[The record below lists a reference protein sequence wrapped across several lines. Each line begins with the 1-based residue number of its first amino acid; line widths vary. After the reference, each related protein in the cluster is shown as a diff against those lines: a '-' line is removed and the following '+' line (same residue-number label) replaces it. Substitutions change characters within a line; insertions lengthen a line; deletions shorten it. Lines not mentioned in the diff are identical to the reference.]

1 MRHQRSYYQHIME
14 VMADKNAANDGVE
27 QFIALWVKRKANAA
41 VLTDAVCFYLYGFAL
56 KRCAVNSSSTLVRSH
71 LKTFR
76 KIVLEAE
83 DIASIAMTS
92 LNTSI
97 EGAEK

>member
-1 MRHQRSYYQHIME
+1 MRRPRSYYQHIME
-14 VMADKNAANDGVE
+14 VMADKNVANDGVE

-41 VLTDAVCFYLYGFAL
+41 VLADAVCFYLNGLAL

-76 KIVLEAE
+76 NIVWEAE
-83 DIASIAMTS
+83 DIASMVMTS
-92 LNTSI
+92 LNMFI
-97 EGAEK
+97 EGVEK